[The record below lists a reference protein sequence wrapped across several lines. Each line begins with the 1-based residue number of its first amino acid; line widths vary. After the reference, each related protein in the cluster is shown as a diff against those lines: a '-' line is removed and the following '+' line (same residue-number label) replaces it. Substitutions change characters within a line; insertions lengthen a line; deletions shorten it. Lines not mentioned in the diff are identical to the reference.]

1 MSDGFIK
8 LSRSLLDWDWHDEP
22 KTGYLYIIMLLLAN
36 HEETLWRGETLLRG
50 QLLTG
55 RRQLSIASGLTEDEV
70 RTALTHLKKT
80 GHAIVTAKSKYSV
93 ITLPMYDEHCCQPQ
107 QIPGKLP
114 DNSPAFSPA
123 ESPASA
129 PADPQQIPSKSPADP
144 HIQELKELKEPKKEL
159 LYPHALPPEDDEDDE
174 EGRELLDRVANIQ
187 RADGLIRRYRLTDSE
202 ATLDALLEDADA
214 HGFDVLEAALKKAS
228 ESDNRGGISVNYYR
242 AILRDSGGRQS
253 EGYDPYAG
261 VQIIGGS

>member
-36 HEETLWRGETLLRG
+36 HEETLWRGEKLLRG

-70 RTALTHLKKT
+70 RTALGHLKKT
-80 GHAIVTAKSKYSV
+80 GHVIVTAKSKYSV
-93 ITLPMYDEHCCQPQ
+93 ITLPKYDEHCCQPQ
-107 QIPGKLP
+107 QIP
-114 DNSPAFSPA
+114 DNSPAFSPAFSPA

-144 HIQELKELKEPKKEL
+144 HIQELKELKEPKKGL
-159 LYPHALPPEDDEDDE
+159 LYPHALPPEDDEDDLVQ
-174 EGRELLDRVANIQ
+174 RIVNCQ
-187 RADGLIRRYRLTDSE
+187 RAGDLIRRYRLTDSE
-202 ATLDALLEDADA
+202 ATLDALLEDADV

>member
-70 RTALTHLKKT
+70 RTALGHLKKT
-80 GHAIVTAKSKYSV
+80 GHVIVTAKSKYSV
-93 ITLPMYDEHCCQPQ
+93 ITLPKYDEHCCQPQ

-129 PADPQQIPSKSPADP
+129 PADPQQIPGKSPTDP
-144 HIQELKELKEPKKEL
+144 HIQELKELKEPKKGL

>member
-80 GHAIVTAKSKYSV
+80 GHAIVTAKNKYSV
-93 ITLPMYDEHCCQPQ
+93 ITLPKYDEHCSHTQ

-114 DNSPAFSPA
+114 DNFPATSPAK
-123 ESPASA
+123 A
-129 PADPQQIPSKSPADP
+129 PANPQQIPSNSPADP
-144 HIQELKELKEPKKEL
+144 HIQELKELKELKEPKKGL
-159 LYPHALPPEDDEDDE
+159 LYPHALPPEDDDDDLVQ
-174 EGRELLDRVANIQ
+174 RILNCQ
-187 RADGLIRRYRLTDSE
+187 RAGDLIRRYRLTDSE

>member
-80 GHAIVTAKSKYSV
+80 GHAIVTAKNKYSV
-93 ITLPMYDEHCCQPQ
+93 ITLPKYDEHCSHTQ
-107 QIPGKLP
+107 QIPGELP
-114 DNSPAFSPA
+114 DKSPAFSPA

-129 PADPQQIPSKSPADP
+129 PANPQQIPSKSPADP
-144 HIQELKELKEPKKEL
+144 HIQELKELKEPKKGL
-159 LYPHALPPEDDEDDE
+159 LYPHALPPEDDE
-174 EGRELLDRVANIQ
+174 EGRELIDRIANIQ
-187 RADGLIRRYRLTDSE
+187 RADGLIRRFRLTDSE

-214 HGFDVLEAALKKAS
+214 HGLDVLEAALKKAS
-228 ESDNRGGISVNYYR
+228 ESDNRGGISVNFYR
-242 AILRDSGGRQS
+242 AILRDNGGRKQT
-253 EGYDPYAG
+253 EEYDPYAG
-261 VQIIGGS
+261 VQVFGGS

>member
-80 GHAIVTAKSKYSV
+80 GHAIVTAKNKYSV
-93 ITLPMYDEHCCQPQ
+93 ITLPKYDEHCSHTQ

-114 DNSPAFSPA
+114 DNSPANSPA
-123 ESPASA
+123 KA
-129 PADPQQIPSKSPADP
+129 PADLQQIPSKSPADP

-159 LYPHALPPEDDEDDE
+159 LYPHALPPEDDEDD
-174 EGRELLDRVANIQ
+174 LVQRVLNCQ
-187 RADGLIRRYRLTDSE
+187 RAGDLIRRYRLTDSE